1 MHTLIWGCCGKR
13 YISDAPFPLTVT
25 GVMLVARFEAEGE
38 AVQETARAPTTA
50 VNVAVFMLAGAIGG
64 CFVDELVKFSGP

>member
-1 MHTLIWGCCGKR
+1 M
-13 YISDAPFPLTVT
+13 TVT

-50 VNVAVFMLAGAIGG
+50 VNVAVFMLARAIGG
-64 CFVDELVKFSGP
+64 CVVDELVKFSGP

>member
-1 MHTLIWGCCGKR
+1 
-13 YISDAPFPLTVT
+13 
-25 GVMLVARFEAEGE
+25 MLVARLEVEGE

-64 CFVDELVKFSGP
+64 CVVDEFVKFSGP